1 MWNFFNDINF
11 NLEAKYNFKIV
22 EEDNTDYLIR
32 NLIDYENNTSK
43 KSIRINENT
52 FSIRDCLI
60 ISNLSYVS
68 DILNSISKSWIQ
80 EKINNNENWN
90 TNIILDQEK
99 VDTIIEQIN
108 LKIGFEYLFKD
119 IDNNKLIKSIFTINE
134 KLLISK
140 NNLLNI
146 LDILSSSNFKPLI
159 IVKNLTYINIEE
171 LIKYSNLN
179 FLILTSDF
187 TKYIQSYN
195 QLELVSF
202 YNGEILFDIKSCTP
216 IINFFENIKNKEIK
230 ENENFFLNKE
240 EEKQFKFNF
249 FDIKKSFFE

>member
-1 MWNFFNDINF
+1 MKFFNDINF
-11 NLEAKYNFKIV
+11 NLETKYNFKIV

-99 VDTIIEQIN
+99 VETIIEQIN

-140 NNLLNI
+140 IGDVQN
-146 LDILSSSNFKPLI
+146 
-159 IVKNLTYINIEE
+159 
-171 LIKYSNLN
+171 
-179 FLILTSDF
+179 
-187 TKYIQSYN
+187 
-195 QLELVSF
+195 
-202 YNGEILFDIKSCTP
+202 
-216 IINFFENIKNKEIK
+216 
-230 ENENFFLNKE
+230 
-240 EEKQFKFNF
+240 
-249 FDIKKSFFE
+249 